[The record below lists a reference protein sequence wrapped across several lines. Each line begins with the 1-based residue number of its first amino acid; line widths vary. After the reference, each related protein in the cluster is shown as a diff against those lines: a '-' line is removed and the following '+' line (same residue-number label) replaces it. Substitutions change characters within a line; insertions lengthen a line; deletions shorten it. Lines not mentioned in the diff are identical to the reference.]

1 MDKPA
6 SLQDA
11 VVKSLITQSQAD
23 EFRRLVESGDIIGLL
38 LSAEMTITSLQDKVS
53 EAITAIETLKTDI
66 ELI

>member
-1 MDKPA
+1 LDKPA